1 MTRKVEG
8 VGELKGAG
16 GVGGVGGAGSPG
28 DARWRVSSFSGTYN
42 HCVEVA
48 VTTAT
53 AAGVGAWLRD
63 TKARDAG
70 ELATSTRAWVG
81 LVAWARD
88 R

>member
-1 MTRKVEG
+1 MTRKMEG
-8 VGELKGAG
+8 VGELKS
-16 GVGGVGGAGSPG
+16 VGGVGGAGSPG

-48 VTTAT
+48 A

-70 ELATSTRAWVG
+70 ELATSARAWVG